1 MSLPGRPKG
10 DYRSA
15 QHEGTSMSLAALFDL
30 RGRRALVTGG
40 NSGIGEAM
48 ATALGLAGA
57 RVLLVARREAELA
70 AAAKRLAAQ
79 GIDAL
84 TLPGDLAEL
93 PALAALARRG
103 EALLGGVDILVNA
116 AGVNLR
122 QRFAEVT
129 PQAWQTQ
136 LALHLGAP
144 FFLTQALAPGMK
156 ARGWGRV
163 LNIASLQSWRA
174 FDHSAPYGAGK
185 GGVLQLTRAIAR
197 EWGPHGVTCN
207 AVGPGFFPTAL
218 TAAVF
223 DDPALAHRN
232 AEQTCLGRNGSLDDL
247 HGVTVFLAS
256 DASRYI
262 TGQTLMV
269 DGGFTAK

>member
-1 MSLPGRPKG
+1 MK
-10 DYRSA
+10 RS
-15 QHEGTSMSLAALFDL
+15 GLFDL
-30 RGRRALVTGG
+30 QGKRALITGG

-48 ATALGLAGA
+48 ATALGGAGA
-57 RVLLVARREAELA
+57 RVLLLARREAELA
-70 AAAKRLAAQ
+70 AAAQRLAAQ

-84 TLPGDLAEL
+84 TLAGDLADV
-93 PALAALARRG
+93 AAIGALARRG

-122 QRFAEVT
+122 QPFAEVT
-129 PQAWQTQ
+129 PEAWQTQ

-144 FFLTQALAPGMK
+144 FFMTQALAPGMR

-163 LNIASLQSWRA
+163 LNIASLQSYRA

-185 GGVLQLTRAIAR
+185 GGVVQLTRAIAR
-197 EWGPHGVTCN
+197 EWGPHGITCN
-207 AVGPGFFPTAL
+207 AIGPGFFPTAL

-223 DDPALAHRN
+223 DNPDLAQRN
-232 AEQTCLGRNGSLDDL
+232 AAQTCLGRNGALDDL
-247 HGVTVFLAS
+247 HGATVFLAS
-256 DASRYI
+256 DASRYV

-269 DGGFTAK
+269 DGGFTAR